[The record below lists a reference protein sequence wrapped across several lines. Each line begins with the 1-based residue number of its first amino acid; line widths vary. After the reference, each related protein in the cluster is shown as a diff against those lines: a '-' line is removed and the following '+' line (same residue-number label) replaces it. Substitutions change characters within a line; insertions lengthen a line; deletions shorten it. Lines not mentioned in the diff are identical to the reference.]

1 MTFAIPPACTLKFNA
16 TDRGAPRV
24 TLSIYPNFDGN
35 CLEAFEFYRYV
46 FGSDFDLISTFG
58 EGPPDIGMSD
68 DERDRYAGP
77 DGSQIR
83 REDT

>member
-1 MTFAIPPACTLKFNA
+1 MTSSCIRLVWQPIQHK
-16 TDRGAPRV
+16 DRQRA
-24 TLSIYPNFDGN
+24 
-35 CLEAFEFYRYV
+35 EFYRYV